1 MHEQPTAVDMP
12 QEVVTEADA
21 VGRALNDA
29 RDIGHDEGYAVG
41 DVDDAE
47 VRIKRGKMIVCDLRV
62 RVGCDGQERRFADV
76 READKAHVG
85 QQLELED
92 HVVFLAGKAGLG
104 KARHLAGGR
113 SEVLV
118 APAAAAA
125 LAEDEIVGI
134 GHILDDLIRLQI
146 AHDGTSGD
154 LDDEVFTVLAA
165 AALAL
170 PVFAVRRGIFALVAE
185 VHQRRQIIVDTQ
197 NDGAAVAA
205 VAAVRAAR
213 GHVFFPVKGHCA
225 VAARAGLDRNAYFIN
240 KHEVPP
246 LSVRFS

>member
-1 MHEQPTAVDMP
+1 M
-12 QEVVTEADA
+12 
-21 VGRALNDA
+21 
-29 RDIGHDEGYAVG
+29 
-41 DVDDAE
+41 
-47 VRIKRGKMIVCDLRV
+47 
-62 RVGCDGQERRFADV
+62 
-76 READKAHVG
+76 
-85 QQLELED
+85 
-92 HVVFLAGKAGLG
+92 
-104 KARHLAGGR
+104 
-113 SEVLV
+113 LV

-154 LDDEVFTVLAA
+154 LDDEVFAVFAA

-185 VHQRRQIIVDTQ
+185 VHQRGQVVVHTQ
-197 NDGAAVAA
+197 DDGAAVAA
-205 VAAVRAAR
+205 VAAVRTAR
-213 GHVFFPVKGHCA
+213 SHVFFPVKGHRA

>member
-1 MHEQPTAVDMP
+1 M
-12 QEVVTEADA
+12 
-21 VGRALNDA
+21 LLA
-29 RDIGHDEGYAVG
+29 R
-41 DVDDAE
+41 
-47 VRIKRGKMIVCDLRV
+47 KTS
-62 RVGCDGQERRFADV
+62 
-76 READKAHVG
+76 
-85 QQLELED
+85 
-92 HVVFLAGKAGLG
+92 LG
-104 KARHLAGGR
+104 KARHLTGGR
-113 SEVLV
+113 GEVLV

-185 VHQRRQIIVDTQ
+185 VHQRGQVVVHTQ
-197 NDGAAVAA
+197 DNGAAVAA
-205 VAAVRAAR
+205 VAAVLAAR
-213 GHVFFPVKGHCA
+213 SHIFFPMKGHRA

>member
-1 MHEQPTAVDMP
+1 M
-12 QEVVTEADA
+12 VVADL
-21 VGRALNDA
+21 GLGSGGHGEDGAL
-29 RDIGHDEGYAVG
+29 
-41 DVDDAE
+41 
-47 VRIKRGKMIVCDLRV
+47 
-62 RVGCDGQERRFADV
+62 
-76 READKAHVG
+76 AHVG
-85 QQLELED
+85 VAHQAHVRDGFQLHEEGVDLGL
-92 HVVFLAGKAGLG
+92 HAGLG
-104 KARHLAGGR
+104 EVGGLAGGR
-113 SEVLV
+113 GEVLV

-154 LDDEVFTVLAA
+154 LDDEVFAVFAA

-170 PVFAVRRGIFALVAE
+170 PVFAVRRSIFALVAE
-185 VHQRRQIIVDTQ
+185 VHQRGQVVVHTQ
-197 NDGAAVAA
+197 DDGAAVAA
-205 VAAVRAAR
+205 VTAVRAAR
-213 GHVFFPVKGHCA
+213 GHVFFPVKGHRA

>member
-1 MHEQPTAVDMP
+1 
-12 QEVVTEADA
+12 
-21 VGRALNDA
+21 
-29 RDIGHDEGYAVG
+29 
-41 DVDDAE
+41 
-47 VRIKRGKMIVCDLRV
+47 MIVCDFRV

-76 READKAHVG
+76 READKANVG
-85 QQLELED
+85 QQLEFED

-113 SEVLV
+113 GEVLV

-125 LAEDEIVGI
+125 PAEDEIVGI
-134 GHILDDLIRLQI
+134 GHILDDLVRLQI
-146 AHDGTSGD
+146 AHDGTSRN
-154 LDDEVFTVLAA
+154 LNHKILAVFAA

-170 PVFAVRRGIFALVAE
+170 PVFAVRCGIFALVAE
-185 VHQRRQIIVDTQ
+185 VHQRGQVVVHTQ
-197 NDGAAVAA
+197 DDGAAVAA